1 MRSCV
6 LPRIPLT
13 WSATEEGAAGPEPS
27 ADVAGA
33 GTSATPAAGVDA
45 RGHSAWIDDE
55 RQRLARQY
63 ARRRRVLSLVNLGIG
78 AVVVLVPLFSGL
90 GFALRDVLAGA
101 AVWRPLPGW
110 VPLQVAAYF
119 GVLFGATFVL
129 NLPLAYYGGFA
140 LRHRYQL
147 STQSF
152 GGWVMDLL
160 KGLALSVVFELL
172 AVELV
177 YLLLA
182 ALPDWWWLVAGGVM
196 LLVTV
201 VLAQL
206 MPVLLLPIF
215 YKVAPLEDEALARRI
230 LAQAQRA
237 HTRVRGIYVMR
248 MSAKMRE
255 ANAML
260 AGLGRTRRILIGD
273 TLLSEFTPEEIEVV
287 MAHEL
292 GHHVHRDIPKGIAL
306 QTVVTLGGLF
316 LVNIVLHAVVSAVH
330 AYHGLA
336 DPATMPLLAAAL
348 GVFGL
353 VTLPLTNGFSRLV
366 ESQADAY
373 ALETTRDAEA
383 FISGMTRLANQNLA
397 ELDPPGWVEFLLYDH
412 PSTGRRLAMGRRFA
426 AGEGSQ

>member
-1 MRSCV
+1 MRWRV
-6 LPRIPLT
+6 LSRIPLARR
-13 WSATEEGAAGPEPS
+13 ATGEAATPGPEPG
-27 ADVAGA
+27 ADVALA
-33 GTSATPAAGVDA
+33 GHGSAQPEGSARPAPAAEL
-45 RGHSAWIDDE
+45 DDE

-63 ARRRRVLSLVNLGIG
+63 ARQRRVLSLVNLGIG
-78 AVVVLVPLFSGL
+78 AAVVIVLLFSGL
-90 GFALRDVLAGA
+90 GFALRDALAAAGA
-101 AVWRPLPGW
+101 WRPVPGW
-110 VPLQVAAYF
+110 VPLQVGAYF
-119 GVLFGATFVL
+119 GVLFAATFL
-129 NLPLAYYGGFA
+129 LDLPLSYYGGYV

-147 STQSF
+147 STQSR
-152 GGWVMDLL
+152 GAWVIDLL
-160 KGLALSVVFELL
+160 KGLALSVVFEVL
-172 AVELV
+172 AVEAV

-182 ALPDWWWLVAGGVM
+182 ALPDWWWLVAGGAM

-206 MPVLLLPIF
+206 TPVLLLPIF
-215 YKVAPLEDEALARRI
+215 FKVTPLKDEALAQRV
-230 LAQAQRA
+230 LAQARRA
-237 HTRVRGIYVMR
+237 HTRVRGVYVMR

-273 TLLSEFTPEEIEVV
+273 TLLSEFTPDEIEVV

-316 LVNIVLHAVVSAVH
+316 LVNLVLHAVVGGVP

-353 VTLPLTNGFSRLV
+353 MTLPLTNGFSRLV
-366 ESQADAY
+366 ESQADVY
-373 ALETTRDAEA
+373 ALETTRDAAA
-383 FISGMTRLANQNLA
+383 FLSAMTRLANQNLA
-397 ELDPPGWVEFLLYDH
+397 ELNPPGWVVFLLDDH

-426 AGEGSQ
+426 AERSQ